1 MFISP
6 HEINGRSSE
15 PLQQLIDSR
24 ISYVPGTSARVL
36 HLRPVR
42 QSVVAS
48 VMPEASNWEDNQE
61 DTMRKLLLVNIAVA
75 ALGAAALM
83 PGRADATTLG
93 TAAGLRSA
101 VDGAAPIEEVQYWRY
116 RHHRRTLP
124 RRW

>member
-1 MFISP
+1 M
-6 HEINGRSSE
+6 
-15 PLQQLIDSR
+15 
-24 ISYVPGTSARVL
+24 
-36 HLRPVR
+36 
-42 QSVVAS
+42 AS

-116 RHHRRTLP
+116 RHHRRHLGYGPVFRSYAFYP
-124 RRW
+124 RHHRRHYRGWY